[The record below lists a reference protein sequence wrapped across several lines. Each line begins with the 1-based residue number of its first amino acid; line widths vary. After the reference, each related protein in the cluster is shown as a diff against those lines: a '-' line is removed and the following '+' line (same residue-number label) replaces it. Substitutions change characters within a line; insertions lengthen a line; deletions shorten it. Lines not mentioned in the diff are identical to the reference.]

1 MKIKEMKEKGIEFV
15 KENKVALVF
24 GGSVFAYGVGMY
36 LGGRIGGKK
45 DGIKTCYKQ
54 FETEIQ
60 MGQLLRKLE
69 CGDGHYHLEQFFNRD
84 RLNGNMNTF
93 SEAVKYFADPKNTE
107 NVCGMV
113 VLSKENN

>member
-15 KENKVALVF
+15 KENKEAIAV
-24 GGSVFAYGVGMY
+24 GGSIFVYGVGMY
-36 LGGRIGGKK
+36 LYGRIGGKR
-45 DGIKTCYKQ
+45 DGIKTCCKQ
-54 FETEIQ
+54 FETEIK

-69 CGDGHYHLEQFFNRD
+69 CGDGHYHIEQFFNRD
-84 RLNGNMNTF
+84 RLNGNMNSF

>member
-1 MKIKEMKEKGIEFV
+1 MKIKEMKEKGIDFV
-15 KENKVALVF
+15 KENKDAIAV
-24 GGSVFAYGVGMY
+24 GGSLFVCNIGMY
-36 LGGRIGGKK
+36 LWGRR
-45 DGIKTCYKQ
+45 DGIKTCCKQ
-54 FETEIQ
+54 LETEIK

-69 CGDGHYHLEQFFNRD
+69 CGDGHYHVEQFFNRD
-84 RLNGNMNTF
+84 RLNGNMNSF

>member
-15 KENKVALVF
+15 KENKAAIAV
-24 GGSVFAYGVGMY
+24 GGSIFVYGVGMY
-36 LGGRIGGKK
+36 LYGRIGGKR
-45 DGIKTCYKQ
+45 DGIKACCKQ
-54 FETEIQ
+54 FETEIK

-69 CGDGHYHLEQFFNRD
+69 CGDGHYHVEQFFNRD
-84 RLNGNMNTF
+84 RLNGNMNSF

-113 VLSKENN
+113 VLSKEND